1 MRHYFSTRVRVVLV
15 LAVALAAVLAVLSG
29 VLNIS
34 IPDMM
39 VKTVLTPIRTAASK
53 LTDQAERIYSYMF
66 RYEALSAEN
75 DALKAQIAQME
86 DATRQADSLARENDR
101 LKKMLNFSQSHE
113 DFTYLPAYIISWS
126 SNDWTNTLTVN
137 RGTNDGINAGMCAIT
152 ETGNMVGLVT
162 EAGPNYAVIKTVLDS
177 TLEVN
182 ATVSSSGYNG
192 IVQGNYVAGR
202 RDLLRMDYLPTSSVI
217 RNRDQV
223 VTTGS
228 TTYPRG
234 LVIGYVVDADFDDS
248 GVAKFA
254 LLEPAADIV
263 TLEQVF
269 IVTAFGES

>member
-101 LKKMLNFSQSHE
+101 LKKLLNFSQSHE
-113 DFTYLPAYIISWS
+113 DFSYLPAYIISWS